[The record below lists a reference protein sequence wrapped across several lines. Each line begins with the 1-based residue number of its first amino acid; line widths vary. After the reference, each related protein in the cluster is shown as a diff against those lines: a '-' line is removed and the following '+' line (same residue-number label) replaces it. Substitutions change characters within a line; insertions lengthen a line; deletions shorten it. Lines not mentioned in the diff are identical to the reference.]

1 VSVSTELTRV
11 HPQKRLS
18 TAHHGL
24 YTLAIRIEDGYFVVE
39 HENGAAAIRNGRDLA
54 ASIPAKWQYGA
65 DIRIWIDRP
74 AQPAALARLRDI
86 LCELADLTGA
96 VVWGPPGAG
105 YCDVIPAAADLAA
118 FNGNRTTARWQY
130 YQPEPRRPLR
140 YSTDPDGRLIPA
152 GGLVLQS
159 CPAVALISVPG
170 RRMDSIAHRYADVPP
185 RNDFFIADLTVL
197 ENGRPAACCTDGSL
211 FVLGPRSLARTLNA
225 HGWTGQP
232 IALVAELDPTQ
243 RAGLRQYVRDVNT
256 ALGQNISIVPADE
269 LPPVRRHA
277 TVDEIGDRLTSMV
290 EELIH
295 ELPSLQQQFRTLA
308 AADQSRYAALF
319 DVWFR
324 LHRCLAEARYSPAV
338 RELWAGRRPAPDHG
352 ADALARSSALA
363 DASAA
368 AREFVGSVKLLP
380 PTASNLAL
388 PYVDARWDKH
398 VRPSIALALSHLDP
412 ADPDQASQLRQL
424 TQALMALATLTAVST
439 VPPHVLDDARA
450 LIERAVVGASNPPEY
465 PADPEPTQLQ
475 ASTTEMAL
483 PEKLVQAA
491 ISDAAEPDVDPH
503 EEIFGPDPTRT
514 KLVQAAISD
523 AAEPDVDPHEEIFGP
538 DPTRTGEWAAAAM
551 FLARP
556 HLEKTTRRSRP
567 HGLAWLPDIV
577 QANDSTFEL
586 FVGSHWSPDR
596 VADQGFPSSRLFLV
610 GHLGAQST
618 NAAHSVRVR
627 VEPQGA
633 VDLLAC
639 GIEPPSE
646 LGLHF
651 DAADAYVLPA
661 GWLDR
666 CRIILDDDGSTTYRP
681 VSLRC
686 CGGSHGIDG
695 LPEEVSWGPRGWR
708 KSPVVYAFLTDYDTA
723 AKSGLRLYRNKPA
736 TNAGRLVE
744 LRVGPGLA
752 IDIADSEAK
761 IKGFP
766 SVRTILPELRAGGV
780 DMQLPPSA
788 FAEVKVTGAF
798 IADGHQWKPT
808 GPARPSNLASLLASA
823 PAELA

>member
-1 VSVSTELTRV
+1 V
-11 HPQKRLS
+11 
-18 TAHHGL
+18 
-24 YTLAIRIEDGYFVVE
+24 
-39 HENGAAAIRNGRDLA
+39 
-54 ASIPAKWQYGA
+54 
-65 DIRIWIDRP
+65 
-74 AQPAALARLRDI
+74 
-86 LCELADLTGA
+86 
-96 VVWGPPGAG
+96 
-105 YCDVIPAAADLAA
+105 
-118 FNGNRTTARWQY
+118 
-130 YQPEPRRPLR
+130 
-140 YSTDPDGRLIPA
+140 
-152 GGLVLQS
+152 
-159 CPAVALISVPG
+159 
-170 RRMDSIAHRYADVPP
+170 
-185 RNDFFIADLTVL
+185 
-197 ENGRPAACCTDGSL
+197 
-211 FVLGPRSLARTLNA
+211 
-225 HGWTGQP
+225 
-232 IALVAELDPTQ
+232 
-243 RAGLRQYVRDVNT
+243 
-256 ALGQNISIVPADE
+256 
-269 LPPVRRHA
+269 
-277 TVDEIGDRLTSMV
+277 
-290 EELIH
+290 
-295 ELPSLQQQFRTLA
+295 
-308 AADQSRYAALF
+308 
-319 DVWFR
+319 
-324 LHRCLAEARYSPAV
+324 
-338 RELWAGRRPAPDHG
+338 
-352 ADALARSSALA
+352 DALARSSALA

-388 PYVDARWDKH
+388 PYVDASWDKH

-412 ADPDQASQLRQL
+412 ADPGQPSQLRQL
-424 TQALMALATLTAVST
+424 TQALTALATLTAVST

-450 LIERAVVGASNPPEY
+450 LIERAVVGASNPPEH
-465 PADPEPTQLQ
+465 PADPEPTQFP
-475 ASTTEMAL
+475 ASTTEVAL

-491 ISDAAEPDVDPH
+491 ISDAP
-503 EEIFGPDPTRT
+503 
-514 KLVQAAISD
+514 
-523 AAEPDVDPHEEIFGP
+523 EPDVDPHEEIFGP
-538 DPTRTGEWAAAAM
+538 DPTRTGEWTAAAM

-666 CRIILDDDGSTTYRP
+666 CHIILDDDGSTTYRP

-708 KSPVVYAFLTDYDTA
+708 KSPVAYAFLTDYDTA

-736 TNAGRLVE
+736 ANAGRLVE

-766 SVRTILPELRAGGV
+766 AVRTILPELRAGGV
-780 DMQLPPSA
+780 DMQLPASA

-808 GPARPSNLASLLASA
+808 GLARPSNLASLLASA